1 MGLPWEPFSTIEL
14 LLSNQSLFN
23 LKISYYMKTSI
34 PVTIISISLI
44 IITLIGVDTFHNRHQ
59 SSEKIYVTGMGSTDF
74 KSDLIVWSG
83 SFSKQNK
90 ELSTTYDLIKKDQ
103 EIINKY
109 LSSKGIG
116 HQEMAFSSVT
126 INKEFKSIYN
136 EEGKFIRQE
145 FVGYKL
151 TQRIT
156 IESKQVDHIEKI
168 SRDITEIIN
177 DGVEFYSYSP
187 SYYYTKLAE
196 LKIEMIAAATED
208 ARIRAEQI
216 SSNSDAS
223 LGALKNARMGVFQ
236 IIAQNSNDDYSW
248 GGSFDTTSKMK
259 SATITMRLEFGID

>member
-1 MGLPWEPFSTIEL
+1 
-14 LLSNQSLFN
+14 
-23 LKISYYMKTSI
+23 MKTSI
-34 PVTIISISLI
+34 PIGILSISFI
-44 IITLIGVDTFHNRHQ
+44 IITLIGVHTFQNRHQ

-83 SFSKQNK
+83 SFSKQYK
-90 ELSTTYDLIKKDQ
+90 ELNMTYDLIKKDQ

-109 LSSKGIG
+109 LSSKGIS

-136 EEGKFIRQE
+136 DEGKYIRQE

-156 IESKQVDHIEKI
+156 IESKHVDHVEKI

-187 SYYYTKLAE
+187 NYYYTKLAE

-216 SSNSDAS
+216 SGNSNAR
-223 LGALKNARMGVFQ
+223 LGDLKNARMGVFQ